1 MNIEVSIIVPVF
13 NKADYLGACLDSI
26 LGQTF
31 RRLEVI
37 CVDDASEDQCKE
49 ILQDYA
55 NRDQRLKVISNA
67 SNIGPALSRNR
78 GIKAA
83 NGRFL
88 RFVDAD
94 DLLPRD
100 STAVLYSRAIRD
112 DVEVVRG
119 SLALFRGKDQSIH
132 EEVYSVP
139 DTTRTQLSEAKVLW
153 IPWWHTGCL
162 LSADLI
168 HRHQLK
174 YPDLI
179 RGEDPAFLASVLVKA
194 GYLSMLEDIVY
205 LYRRYPKSC
214 GSGGVTL
221 HHVLDHL
228 KHASMTKRLFH
239 DHHPDCWCRG
249 YGPFLSEKMR
259 GLIDRCDLDST
270 QLEIVNA
277 EMAKIWKSDDLKAFN

>member
-1 MNIEVSIIVPVF
+1 MNIEVSIIIPVF

-37 CVDDASEDQCKE
+37 CIDDASEDQSAD

-55 NRDQRLKVISNA
+55 NRDDRLKIIANA
-67 SNIGPALSRNR
+67 GNIGPALSRNK
-78 GIKAA
+78 GIEAA
-83 NGRFL
+83 KGRFL
-88 RFVDAD
+88 RFADAD
-94 DLLPRD
+94 DLLPRE
-100 STAVLYSRAIRD
+100 STAALYARAIRD
-112 DVEVVRG
+112 DVEVVKG
-119 SLALFRGKDQSIH
+119 SLALFRGTNQSTY

-139 DTTRTQLSEAKVLW
+139 DTTRTQLSEQEVLW
-153 IPWWHTGCL
+153 VPWWHTSYL
-162 LSADLI
+162 ISSDLI

-194 GYLSMLEDIVY
+194 GRLSMLEDIVY

-214 GSGGVTL
+214 GSGGETL

-228 KHASMTKRLFH
+228 KHAAMTKHLFY
-239 DHHPDCWCRG
+239 DYCPDCWHRG
-249 YGPFLSEKMR
+249 YGPFLFEKMH
-259 GLIDRCDLDST
+259 GLIDRCDLDAE
-270 QLEIVNA
+270 QLELVDV
-277 EMAKIWKSDDLKAFN
+277 EMAKVWNSDDPGVLN